1 MDDIIVSFMKVVKK
15 NLKIILL
22 MKKLKREINQINSDL
37 KEIHENQMKL
47 EKQKKALQF
56 QLRGLGVKNAFRL

>member
-1 MDDIIVSFMKVVKK
+1 MNDIIVSFMKLTKK
-15 NLKIILL
+15 NLEKSLL
-22 MKKLKREINQINSDL
+22 ITKLKREINQINSDL

-56 QLRGLGVKNAFRL
+56 KLRGLGVKNAFRL

>member
-1 MDDIIVSFMKVVKK
+1 MDDIIASFMKVTKK

-22 MKKLKREINQINSDL
+22 ITKLKREINQINSDL

-56 QLRGLGVKNAFRL
+56 QLRGLWVKNAFRL

>member
-1 MDDIIVSFMKVVKK
+1 MDDIIASFMKVTKK

-22 MKKLKREINQINSDL
+22 ITKLKREINQINSDL

-56 QLRGLGVKNAFRL
+56 QLRGLWVQNVFRL

>member
-1 MDDIIVSFMKVVKK
+1 MKLTKK
-15 NLKIILL
+15 NLEKSLL
-22 MKKLKREINQINSDL
+22 ITKLKREINQIKSDL
-37 KEIHENQMKL
+37 KEIHQNQMKL

>member
-1 MDDIIVSFMKVVKK
+1 MKLTKK
-15 NLKIILL
+15 NLEKSLL
-22 MKKLKREINQINSDL
+22 ITKLKREINQINSDL

-56 QLRGLGVKNAFRL
+56 QLRGLGVKNAFRF